1 MQFNSKHKGFLLAL
15 IVSAGLLFTA
25 CSSAEKGAA
34 KPDPVEANIKMY
46 TQVWDE
52 IMNKGKIEMFNDSNF
67 TTDVRFNMK
76 PADVVGIDSA
86 RVFYSNFLTGF
97 SNIKF
102 TMVDVFGQG
111 EKLVKHWNFKGIHT
125 GNFFGIPATG
135 KAVDLDG
142 STIVLMREG
151 KIAEEQDFYDNMDFM
166 QQLGMVPPADK

>member
-1 MQFNSKHKGFLLAL
+1 MQFKLKHKSFLQAL
-15 IVSAGLLFTA
+15 IVSAALLFTA
-25 CSSAEKGAA
+25 CSSPEKEAA

-52 IMNKGKIEMFNDSNF
+52 IMNKGKIQMFNDSNF

-86 RVFYSNFLTGF
+86 RAFYSNFLTGF

-111 EKLVKHWNFKGIHT
+111 EKLVKQWNFKGTHT

-142 STIVLMREG
+142 STIVKMREG

-166 QQLGMVPPADK
+166 QQLGLVPPAGK